1 MGKTYIDSVKYEII
15 AGFKVDGVVE
25 KPDVV
30 GAIFGQTEGL
40 LGEELELRDLQKN
53 GRIGRIEV
61 ELTSNKNVTQGKIIV
76 PSSLDSTET
85 CIVAAALETVD
96 RVGPCEA
103 KIWVERIVDRREYK
117 REFIMKRAKELFQE
131 FLKKEMPDIKEMV
144 NKIREEV
151 KINELVEY
159 GEDHLAAGPGI
170 ESNDVVILVEGRA
183 DVINLLRN
191 DINNVIEIGGLN
203 IPKTIIDLCE
213 KKEAIAFLDG
223 DRGGDMILEA
233 LLRSGASVDY
243 VARAP
248 SGKEVEELTRK
259 EIIKALR
266 NKVPITPNDH
276 YHEEFKK
283 LRGSLKAKLFNEK
296 EEEIKEIPVREIIK
310 TLERTSG
317 VKVVVFDGVVTQR
330 LLDVAAAKGI
340 EKIYG
345 AKMGHVSK
353 IPEKIEIHTEE

>member
-61 ELTSNKNVTQGKIIV
+61 ELKSHKGVTEGKIIV

-103 KIWVERIVDRREYK
+103 HIWVERIVDRREYK
-117 REFIMKRAKELFQE
+117 REFILKRAKELFQE
-131 FLKKEMPDIKEMV
+131 YLRKEMPDIKELV

-159 GEDHLAAGPGI
+159 GPDHLVAGPSI
-170 ESNDVVILVEGRA
+170 DQSDTIILVEGRA

-191 DINNVIEIGGLN
+191 DINNVIEIGGIN

-213 KKEAIAFLDG
+213 RKEAIAFLDG
-223 DRGGDMILEA
+223 DRGGDMILDA
-233 LLRSGASVDY
+233 LMRAGVSIDY

-259 EIIKALR
+259 EIIKSLR
-266 NKVPITPNDH
+266 NKLPVTPTDPLK
-276 YHEEFKK
+276 EQFKTLK
-283 LRGSLKAKLFNEK
+283 GTLKARLFDEEGNMVK
-296 EEEIKEIPVREIIK
+296 EVPVRDIIK
-310 TLERTSG
+310 TLEHSSNINA
-317 VKVVVFDGVVTQR
+317 VVFDGIVTQR
-330 LLDVAAAKGI
+330 LLDVASSKGI
-340 EKIYG
+340 KKIYG
-345 AKMGHVSK
+345 IKKGHITKV
-353 IPEKIEIHTEE
+353 PPGVEVRTLE